1 MNRLQCLIRLARA
14 LDYNRDPDPEHR
26 KTINGAKV
34 HLDKNGNYDGGAG
47 GKFNGN
53 HHYGGP
59 DWKQKK
65 EAVNS
70 LYHAFSSV
78 AKQKQAQGNQ
88 PGNSPSQNV
97 ASKATQNGGGNG
109 TIKRKFKRTLSV
121 SRGWHNLQQKI
132 YNKKIE
138 AVRVKHH
145 TKQPTEAEIIKRI
158 SGDDKTPGSC
168 ASVAYTYI
176 ANRCGLDV
184 LDFRG
189 GESHKLFWRT
199 WVEDD
204 VMNFPGIKGK
214 KIKVAGKQASEGA
227 KILLSLIKNKEY
239 YVGFAEHAAIVKNTD
254 EGVKYLELQN
264 EDPARNGWI
273 FMGKTEKQV
282 AAKLVRRFKALKGM
296 RHSYGY
302 PMPTYMRLMEVD
314 SFKGCK
320 DFEKMAKYFNTN
332 EKDQQKGV
340 KGYAK

>member
-1 MNRLQCLIRLARA
+1 M
-14 LDYNRDPDPEHR
+14 
-26 KTINGAKV
+26 
-34 HLDKNGNYDGGAG
+34 
-47 GKFNGN
+47 
-53 HHYGGP
+53 
-59 DWKQKK
+59 
-65 EAVNS
+65 
-70 LYHAFSSV
+70 
-78 AKQKQAQGNQ
+78 
-88 PGNSPSQNV
+88 
-97 ASKATQNGGGNG
+97 
-109 TIKRKFKRTLSV
+109 SV

-145 TKQPTEAEIIKRI
+145 TKQPTEDEIIKRV
-158 SGDDKTPGSC
+158 SGGDETKGSC
-168 ASVAYTYI
+168 ASVAYAYI
-176 ANRCGLDV
+176 ANKCGLDV

-189 GESHKLFWRT
+189 GESREMFHWG

-204 VMNFPGIKGK
+204 LLNFPGIKGK
-214 KIKVAGKQASEGA
+214 KIKVAKQAPEGA
-227 KILLSLIKNKEY
+227 EILLSLPKNKEY
-239 YVGFAEHAAIVKNTD
+239 YVGFAEHAAIVKNTN
-254 EGVKYLELQN
+254 EGVKYLELQEKN
-264 EDPARNGWI
+264 PARNGWI